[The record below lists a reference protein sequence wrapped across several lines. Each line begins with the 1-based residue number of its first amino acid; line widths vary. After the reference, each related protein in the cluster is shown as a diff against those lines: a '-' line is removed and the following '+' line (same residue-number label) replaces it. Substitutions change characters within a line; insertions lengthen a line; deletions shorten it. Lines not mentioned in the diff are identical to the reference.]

1 MVRNTLTIQKIV
13 HSLQNSLWKMQKGM
27 CGMSKIYEALNYSF
41 ANEMILN
48 LENILKFFH
57 RHTYWL
63 SPPSLLRFCC
73 RDTHKCF
80 WQRVTIFLKKP
91 KKVRGNRCF

>member
-63 SPPSLLRFCC
+63 SPPSLLGFYCW
-73 RDTHKCF
+73 DTHLMFPETCYY
-80 WQRVTIFLKKP
+80 FLEKA
-91 KKVRGNRCF
+91 